1 MVDEHKDE
9 RGEQDTGHDERPH
22 VAPGDLPVQ
31 PGAVA
36 RHLVDVV
43 CEPKSNKEVHFEKF
57 ENSNLLTV
65 EPVQYFEEIVQL
77 GSMMVL

>member
-9 RGEQDTGHDERPH
+9 RGEQDAGHDERPH

-43 CEPKSNKEVHFEKF
+43 CEP
-57 ENSNLLTV
+57 
-65 EPVQYFEEIVQL
+65 
-77 GSMMVL
+77 